1 MALQALYEPIQ
12 QPVDEEARAIRSPQ
26 LRDRVPRA
34 KPEVSDESAPIR
46 GSVPIHQLTELPV
59 LRPSE
64 LRPGDILFFTKKGP
78 LQSLI
83 RGAGDTHR
91 HVAVASM
98 FNHQPWVLEAGRLG
112 FRGRPL
118 STALATYQSCS
129 AMRLSSCDSDCAGR
143 FSDVLL
149 ELMSTPT
156 NYPSRMDIAHAGAL
170 SMARHHTSDRR
181 RIQAVRHAV
190 ERQRLRSER
199 AGTLCSTLIINGL
212 ERLCSEHSLAIDLR
226 LPKSETTSHL
236 DPLAAHYALP
246 DDIWRGTNGV
256 QRYRVRMPS
265 ELLGAA
271 TDGAIEMEM
280 EALNHSRAD
289 ADETAEPALNEPALR
304 RVSA

>member
-1 MALQALYEPIQ
+1 MALQALYESIR
-12 QPVDEEARAIRSPQ
+12 DEAEVAQSPQ
-26 LRDRVPRA
+26 LRELVLSARPGM
-34 KPEVSDESAPIR
+34 SDGSAPTP
-46 GSVPIHQLTELPV
+46 GSRPTHQLNELPA
-59 LRPSE
+59 LRSSE

-156 NYPSRMDIAHAGAL
+156 SYPSRMDIARAGAL
-170 SMARHHTSDRR
+170 SMSRHHTSDRR

-256 QRYRVRMPS
+256 QRYHVRMPS
-265 ELLGAA
+265 DRLENA